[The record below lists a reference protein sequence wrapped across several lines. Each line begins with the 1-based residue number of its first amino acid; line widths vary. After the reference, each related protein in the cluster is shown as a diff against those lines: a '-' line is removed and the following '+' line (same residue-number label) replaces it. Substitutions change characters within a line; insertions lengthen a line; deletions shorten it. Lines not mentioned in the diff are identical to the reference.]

1 MLLRRITARLLPL
14 LLVILAGA
22 LGYLATQHHWQ
33 RDLSLNKRN
42 SLSPQSA
49 ALLRGMSGPIEIT
62 AYATAAQ
69 DAKLGDLRLLIS
81 EFLRPWQQVKPDLHL
96 TFVDPAKDVAKAR
109 AAGVQVNG
117 ELVIRYGSRSQSLRQ
132 LSEEALANV
141 LQRLA
146 RGGERVV
153 LYLDTHGEPD
163 LAGQAN
169 FDLGQF
175 GQNLVA
181 RGFRLEPLNLAL
193 APSVPVNA
201 DMLVLTRPRVP
212 LLPGEVD
219 RLLDYVEH
227 GGNLVWLVDPGPLN
241 GLEPL
246 AERLALQVLPGTII
260 DPAATGLRAPETWA
274 ISGGYG
280 RHPIFNDFRLLTAFP
295 DARALEANEQSRW
308 QMTPLISVAANGW
321 LESDDDRKPEF
332 TPGRDIAGPFTL
344 AMALQRRVGERPQR
358 VVVVGNSS
366 FLANMYLGNA
376 GNLDLGINIF
386 NWVAGDDKLITV
398 QPKVTRDAQLL
409 LTPKQAGLMASVL
422 LFGLPGILLLAGG
435 VIWWRRRHA

>member
-1 MLLRRITARLLPL
+1 MFLRRLFAWALPL
-14 LLVILAGA
+14 LIVLLAVL
-22 LGYLATQHHWQ
+22 LGYWATQHHWQ

-49 ALLRGMSGPIEIT
+49 ALLHSMPGPLEIT

-81 EFLRPWQQVKPDLHL
+81 EFLRPWQQAKPDIRLN
-96 TFVDPAKDVAKAR
+96 FIDPAKDVAKAR

-117 ELVIRYGSRSQSLRQ
+117 ELVVRYGARSQALRQ
-132 LSEEALANV
+132 LSEEALANT

-146 RGGERVV
+146 RSGERVV

-163 LAGQAN
+163 LAGRAN
-169 FDLGQF
+169 FDLGEF
-175 GQNLVA
+175 GQNLAA
-181 RGFRLEPLNLAL
+181 RGFRLEPLDLGL
-193 APSVPVNA
+193 APAVPANA
-201 DMLVLTRPRVP
+201 DLLVLTRPRVP
-212 LLPGEVD
+212 LLPGEVA
-219 RLLDYVEH
+219 RLLDYVER

-246 AERLALQVLPGTII
+246 AERLSLQVLPGTII

-280 RHPIFNDFRLLTAFP
+280 RHAIFNDFRLLTAFP
-295 DARALEANEQSRW
+295 DARALEAREQSRW
-308 QMTPLISVAANGW
+308 QMSPLISVAANGW
-321 LESDDDRKPEF
+321 LETGDTTKPEF
-332 TPGRDIAGPFTL
+332 TAGRDIAGPLTV
-344 AMALQRRVGERPQR
+344 AMALERRVGEHAQR
-358 VVVVGNSS
+358 AVVVGNSS

-409 LTPKQAGLMASVL
+409 LSPAQAGVMASVL
-422 LFGLPGILLLAGG
+422 LFGVPGILLLAGG
-435 VIWWRRRHA
+435 IIWWRRRA

>member
-1 MLLRRITARLLPL
+1 MLLRRLFAWALPL
-14 LLVILAGA
+14 LIVLLAVL
-22 LGYLATQHHWQ
+22 LGYWATQQHWQ

-49 ALLRGMSGPIEIT
+49 ALLHSMPGPIEIT

-81 EFLRPWQQVKPDLHL
+81 EFLRPWQQAKPDIRLN
-96 TFVDPAKDVAKAR
+96 FIDPAKDVAKAR

-117 ELVIRYGSRSQSLRQ
+117 ELVVRYGARSQSLRQ
-132 LSEEALANV
+132 LSEEALANT

-146 RGGERVV
+146 RSGERVV

-163 LAGQAN
+163 LAGRAN
-169 FDLGQF
+169 FDLGEF
-175 GQNLVA
+175 GQNLAA
-181 RGFRLEPLNLAL
+181 RGFRLEPLDLGL
-193 APSVPVNA
+193 APAVPANA
-201 DMLVLTRPRVP
+201 DLLVLTRPRVP
-212 LLPGEVD
+212 LLPGEVA
-219 RLLDYVEH
+219 RLLDYVER

-246 AERLALQVLPGTII
+246 AERLSLQVLPGTII

-295 DARALEANEQSRW
+295 DARALEAREQSRW
-308 QMTPLISVAANGW
+308 QMSPLISVAANGW
-321 LESDDDRKPEF
+321 LETGDTAKPEF
-332 TPGRDIAGPFTL
+332 AAGRDIAGPLTV
-344 AMALQRRVGERPQR
+344 AMALERRVGEHAQR
-358 VVVVGNSS
+358 AVVVGNSS

-409 LTPKQAGLMASVL
+409 LSPAQAGVMASAL
-422 LFGLPGILLLAGG
+422 LFGVPGILLLAGG
-435 VIWWRRRHA
+435 IIWWRRRA